1 MSSINRVLRNLA
13 AQKEQQTV
21 PSVIS
26 DSVYDKLRLFNGHQT
41 NGGVGVGGGGGG
53 SCWPR
58 TTSWYPNPING
69 SGPPYP
75 IQPLSPTESCTVLPD
90 ENLVICSKKGKFF
103 FSIFLDFNLR
113 HKSIDLFEFEF
124 QIIFFVCVLNC
135 VLPQNQLYG
144 LV

>member
-21 PSVIS
+21 PSSVIN

-41 NGGVGVGGGGGG
+41 NTG

-58 TTSWYPNPING
+58 TSSWYPNPLNG

-90 ENLVICSKKGKFF
+90 ENVICSKKGNFF
-103 FSIFLDFNLR
+103 FLFSILHTTN
-113 HKSIDLFEFEF
+113 
-124 QIIFFVCVLNC
+124 
-135 VLPQNQLYG
+135 
-144 LV
+144 